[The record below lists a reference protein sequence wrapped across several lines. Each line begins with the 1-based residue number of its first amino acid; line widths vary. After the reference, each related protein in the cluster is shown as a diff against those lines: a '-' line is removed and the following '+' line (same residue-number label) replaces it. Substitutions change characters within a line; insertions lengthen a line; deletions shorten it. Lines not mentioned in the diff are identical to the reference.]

1 MSGVR
6 LDGDFRRLQRSL
18 KNLSETDIKGM
29 NSVIGQDLRRSTLKR
44 FTTQR
49 DPEGKPWE
57 ESRSATADGRKA
69 LTDRARM
76 KNSIKVKSNKKGVA
90 VGTNTIYARTHQEGA
105 KDRVI
110 SAKNGKKLKF
120 KINGK
125 WCSKDSVKV
134 TIPARPFLGISE
146 DDMREIKNTMNTFI
160 TNGLE

>member
-69 LTDRARM
+69 LTDTARM

-120 KINGK
+120 KVNGK

-160 TNGLE
+160 TNRLE